1 MLRNILLSLLVAVAS
16 GCASLPSKPVTEE
29 SHQLW
34 AQRQQQLKPFV
45 NWAIRGR
52 VALFVDDKV
61 YNLGMGWTRKDQHH
75 QLNLEAALGQGMV
88 RLEKTPGH
96 AEMTTSEGETHYG
109 HNAQQLLA
117 QTTHLILPVEGLET
131 WIKGLGH
138 ENSPYL
144 PNIDANGRATT
155 LTQDGWKINYFDYE
169 LTTLKPDLQLE
180 LPHKLYLKREN
191 LALKIVID
199 QWATDPASETSPL
212 FADFPD

>member
-1 MLRNILLSLLVAVAS
+1 MLRNILLSLLVAIVSA
-16 GCASLPSKPVTEE
+16 CASLPSKPVTEE

-34 AQRQQQLKPFV
+34 QQRQQQLKSLT

-61 YNLGMGWTRKDQHH
+61 YNLGMAWTRKDQHH
-75 QLNLEAALGQGMV
+75 IINLEAALGQGMI

-96 AEMTTSEGETHYG
+96 AEMTTSEGETYYG
-109 HNAQQLLA
+109 HNAQQLLTR
-117 QTTHLILPVEGLET
+117 TTQLTLPVEGLET

-138 ENSPYL
+138 ENSPNL
-144 PNIDANGRATT
+144 PDIDADGRAIS
-155 LTQDGWKINYFDYE
+155 LSQDGWKINYFDYE

-199 QWATDPASETSPL
+199 QWVIDPVTETSPL
-212 FADFPD
+212 FSDFPE

>member
-1 MLRNILLSLLVAVAS
+1 MLRNILLSLLVAIISA
-16 GCASLPSKPVTEE
+16 CASLPSKPVTEE

-34 AQRQQQLKPFV
+34 EQRQQQLKPLV

-61 YNLGMGWTRKDQHH
+61 YNLGMSWTRNAQHH
-75 QLNLEAALGQGMV
+75 QLNLEAALGQGVIRMK
-88 RLEKTPGH
+88 KTPGQ
-96 AEMTTSEGETHYG
+96 AEMTTSDGETHYG

-117 QTTHLILPVEGLET
+117 QTTQLTLPVEGLET

-144 PNIDANGRATT
+144 PDIDAEGRATT
-155 LTQDGWKINYFDYE
+155 LSQDGWKINYFDYA
-169 LTTLKPDLQLE
+169 LTTLAPDLKLE
-180 LPHKLYLKREN
+180 LPHKLYLKHEN

-199 QWATDPASETSPL
+199 QWAAAPVAETSPL
-212 FADFPD
+212 FSDFPE